1 MIARILHVKFLLS
14 VLLYVVLHTTVVHAQ
29 SQTYKHLT
37 TRDGLPSGFIWNMM
51 QDQNGFIWIG
61 TNAGLSRYDG
71 YQFTNYRPNPED
83 PDALVGPL
91 IYSIRELDRNTFLI
105 GTNGALNLY
114 NPETDVFKRVVVPEN
129 IPEIINTRD
138 IEITETGDIW
148 VAAGAGL
155 YHFQA
160 RDIHVETP
168 SVEFYPFEFEP
179 RQGTI
184 AGFTALVIEDNQTLW
199 LGSQT
204 YVHKFDLETRQ
215 YEEIGPFEQNVER
228 ILRGTV
234 WSMELASNG
243 TLFITSL
250 TGLAIREAGEDE
262 PSAVTELGPYNAE
275 QLAAAN
281 FQSVTE
287 DQEGRI
293 WLGTG
298 TAGAIRWDL
307 DTDEVAVFRHDP
319 DNDNSI
325 RSDDVHY
332 AFVDNQQNTWFGYH
346 FEGVSIMYSNA
357 WKYTFNKATDE
368 FGSDH
373 PANNLLHVTEDST
386 GNLWFPTPHGLV
398 YHPLNGDEPT
408 IYTLPSELTDDDGFS
423 FSILQDDDLF
433 LVSGAGNRI
442 YMFNTASNT
451 FSDVTMADSME
462 IVPFAGIETETS
474 WFFSSTSGNIIR
486 VDRSTFG
493 SEQIRVPYDETLE
506 AAFRPVLIDE
516 DANGNYLV
524 FLVHFRPGASVISES
539 FFFNPDS
546 LTFNRLDAGLPD
558 NTIGLSIPTISD
570 YQPGVIWMRLDTGIF
585 RLNLLTGQTAT
596 FFQSDLGVISEG
608 SGFILEDAEGFL
620 WMANPSA
627 IMKLDPVTE
636 SITYYET
643 DPGNAPDTYFATFR
657 ISNGDLLFIGTG
669 GYIRFN
675 PADLQMEEPIQNI
688 HVTGFSAGSGMYN
701 TLYAQNDNYEIESS
715 DNNLSFSYLGLNYRD
730 PAFTR
735 YRYRIDGYDE
745 DWNPVGTQRRV
756 FLANL
761 PPGQYTFRVQAAPRF
776 GPFSES
782 AATVRFTILPPW
794 WKTLPAYFLY
804 LVLFAGVVFA
814 IDRVQRKRVVNQER
828 ERAREKELEQA
839 RVIEVAYENLK
850 AAKEQLVQ
858 QEKLASL
865 GQLTAGIAHEIKN
878 PLNFVN
884 NFSDLSIELIEEARD
899 ELARLTGKTSA
910 EPTGREKTEKNEQGN
925 NSDRTSAIDPENLI
939 LILNDI
945 ESNLRKIHQHGT
957 RADGIVKSMLMH
969 SRGGSGEMKPA
980 DLNAVIQEY
989 VNLSFHGMR
998 AGKNPINVDIRLDL
1012 DEQTGEVPLITEDFS
1027 RVLLNL
1033 CNNAFDAMRQKL
1045 RDESDHKPET
1055 PYEPVLTVRT
1065 RKQGEKI
1072 RIEVED
1078 NGPGIPEE
1086 FQDKILQPFF
1096 TTKKGTEGTG
1106 LGLSISHDIIK
1117 AHGGEISLESK
1128 PGETRFIIM
1137 LGK

>member
-1 MIARILHVKFLLS
+1 MIARIFHVKFLLS
-14 VLLYVVLHTTVVHAQ
+14 VLFFAVIHSTVAPAQ
-29 SQTYKHLT
+29 TQTYKHLT
-37 TRDGLPSGFIWNMM
+37 TRDGLPSGFVWSML
-51 QDQNGFIWIG
+51 QDQSGYIWTG
-61 TNAGLSRYDG
+61 TNAGLSRFDG
-71 YQFTNYRPNPED
+71 YQFTNYRPDPENPE
-83 PDALVGPL
+83 ALIGPL

-105 GTNGALNLY
+105 GTNGALNLF
-114 NPETDVFKRVVVPEN
+114 NPETEVFKRVGIPEN
-129 IPEIINTRD
+129 MPELTNVRK
-138 IEITETGDIW
+138 IEIMESGDIW

-155 YHFQA
+155 YHFPPQDLYA
-160 RDIHVETP
+160 ETP
-168 SVEFYPFEFEP
+168 DIEFYPYEFEL

-184 AGFTALVIEDNQTLW
+184 AGFTALVFDGNHTLW
-199 LGSQT
+199 LGSQN
-204 YVHKFDLETRQ
+204 YIHKFDLNSLQ
-215 YEEIGPFEQNVER
+215 FEEIGPFEQNVEEV
-228 ILRGTV
+228 LRGTV
-234 WSMELASNG
+234 WNMVLASNG
-243 TLFITSL
+243 TLFITS
-250 TGLAIREAGEDE
+250 TAGLAIWEAGEDE

-275 QLAAAN
+275 ELAEAS

-307 DTDEVAVFRHDP
+307 ETDEVTVFRHDP
-319 DNDNSI
+319 DNENSI
-325 RSDDVHY
+325 QSDDVHY

-357 WKYTFNKATDE
+357 WKYTFRRAADE
-368 FGSDH
+368 FSSDN
-373 PANNLLHVTEDST
+373 PADILHVTDDST
-386 GNLWFPTPHGLV
+386 GNLWLPTPQGLI
-398 YHPLNGDEPT
+398 YHSFNGDEET
-408 IYTLPSELTDDDGFS
+408 VYTLPPGMTDDDGFGY
-423 FSILQDDDLF
+423 SILQDEELF
-433 LVSGAGNRI
+433 LVSGGGNRI
-442 YMFNTASNT
+442 YTFNTGSKT
-451 FSDVTMADSME
+451 FTDVTRGDSME
-462 IVPFAGIETETS
+462 IVPFAGIETEKN
-474 WFFSSTSGNIIR
+474 WFFSSTNGNIVRI
-486 VDRSTFG
+486 DRSTFE
-493 SEQIRVPYDETLE
+493 SEQIRVPYNE
-506 AAFRPVLIDE
+506 AVEATFRPVLIDE

-524 FLVHFRPGASVISES
+524 FLVHFQPGVHVISES
-539 FFFNPDS
+539 FLFNPDS
-546 LTFNRLDAGLPD
+546 LNFSRVDAGLPD
-558 NTIGLSIPTISD
+558 NTLGLSIPTISP
-570 YQPGVIWMRLDTGIF
+570 YQPGVIWMRLDTGIL

-608 SGFILEDAEGFL
+608 SGFIFEDAEGFL

-643 DPGNAPDTYFATFR
+643 DPENAPTSYYATYR
-657 ISNGDLLFIGTG
+657 ISNGDLLFVGTG

-675 PADLQMEEPIQNI
+675 PDDLQMEEPIQNI
-688 HVTGFSAGSGMYN
+688 HVTELSAGSGMYN
-701 TLYAQNDNYEIESS
+701 TLYADNNSYEIESS

-745 DWNPVGTQRRV
+745 DWNTVGTQRRV

-776 GPFSES
+776 GPYSETTAS
-782 AATVRFTILPPW
+782 IQFTILPPW

-804 LVLFAGVVFA
+804 LVLFAGVIIA

-884 NFSDLSIELIEEARD
+884 NFSDLSIELIEEARE
-899 ELARLTGKTSA
+899 ELARLTGKTGA
-910 EPTGREKTEKNEQGN
+910 EPTGREIPTGN
-925 NSDRTSAIDPENLI
+925 VPGENNDQSSAIDPDNLI

-969 SRGGSGEMKPA
+969 SRGGSGEMKPT

-1012 DEQTGEVPLITEDFS
+1012 DEQIGEVPLITEDFS

-1033 CNNAFDAMRQKL
+1033 SNNAFDAMRQKL
-1045 RDESDHKPET
+1045 REQNNHKHET
-1055 PYEPVLTVRT
+1055 QYEPVLTVRT

-1128 PGETRFIIM
+1128 PGETRFIII

>member
-1 MIARILHVKFLLS
+1 MIARIFHVKFLLS
-14 VLLYVVLHTTVVHAQ
+14 VLLFAVIHSTVAIAQ
-29 SQTYKHLT
+29 TQTYKHLT
-37 TRDGLPSGFIWNMM
+37 TRDGLPSGFVWSMI
-51 QDQNGFIWIG
+51 QDQNGYIWTG
-61 TNAGLSRYDG
+61 TNAGLSRFDG
-71 YQFTNYRPNPED
+71 YQFTNYRPDPENPE
-83 PDALVGPL
+83 ALIGPV

-105 GTNGALNLY
+105 GTNSALNLF
-114 NPETDVFKRVVVPEN
+114 NPETEVFKRVGISEN
-129 IPEIINTRD
+129 LPAITNVRD

-148 VAAGAGL
+148 VAADAGL
-155 YHFQA
+155 YHFPPQDFYA
-160 RDIHVETP
+160 ETP
-168 SVEFYPFEFEP
+168 SVEFYPYEFEP
-179 RQGTI
+179 REGTFT
-184 AGFTALVIEDNQTLW
+184 GFTALVFDGNQTLW
-199 LGSQT
+199 LGSQS
-204 YVHKFDLETRQ
+204 YIHKFDLESRQ
-215 YEEIGPFEQNVER
+215 YDDIGPFEQNVEE

-234 WSMELASNG
+234 WRMYLASNG
-243 TLFITSL
+243 TLFITST
-250 TGLAIREAGEDE
+250 TGLAIWEAGEDE
-262 PSAVTELGPYNAE
+262 PSAVTNLGPYNAE
-275 QLAAAN
+275 VLAEAS

-298 TAGAIRWDL
+298 SAGAIRWDL
-307 DTDEVAVFRHDP
+307 ETDEVTVFRHDP
-319 DNDNSI
+319 DNDNSVQ
-325 RSDDVHY
+325 SDDVHY

-346 FEGVSIMYSNA
+346 FAGLSIMYSNA
-357 WKYTFNKATDE
+357 WKFTFSRAANE

-373 PANNLLHVTEDST
+373 PANNLLHVTEDSA

-398 YHPLNGDEPT
+398 YHPLNGDEST
-408 IYTLPSELTDDDGFS
+408 VYTLPSGMTDDDGFG
-423 FSILQDDDLF
+423 FSILQDEELF
-433 LVSGAGNRI
+433 LISAGGNRI
-442 YMFNTASNT
+442 YTFNTGSKT
-451 FSDVTMADSME
+451 FTDVTREDSLG
-462 IVPFAGIETETS
+462 IVPFEGVETETN
-474 WFFSSTSGNIIR
+474 WFFSSLTGNIVRI
-486 VDRSTFG
+486 DRSTFE
-493 SEQIRVPYDETLE
+493 SEQIRVPYNEAVK

-524 FLVHFRPGASVISES
+524 FLIHFLPGVHVISES
-539 FFFNPDS
+539 FLFNPDS
-546 LTFNRLDAGLPD
+546 LTFSRVDAGLPD
-558 NTIGLSIPTISD
+558 NTLGLSIPTISP
-570 YQPGVIWMRLDTGIF
+570 YQPGVIWTRLDTGIL

-608 SGFILEDAEGFL
+608 SGYIFEDAEGFL
-620 WMANPSA
+620 WMANQSA

-643 DPGNAPDTYFATFR
+643 DPESAPASFIATYR
-657 ISNGDLLFIGTG
+657 ISNGDLLFLGTG

-688 HVTGFSAGSGMYN
+688 HVTEMSAGSGMYN
-701 TLYAQNDNYEIESS
+701 TLYADNDSYEIESS
-715 DNNLSFSYLGLNYRD
+715 DNNLSFTYLGLNYRD

-735 YRYRIDGYDE
+735 YRYRIDGYDD
-745 DWNPVGTQRRV
+745 DWNTVGTQRRV

-782 AATVRFTILPPW
+782 AATVHFTILPPW

-804 LVLFAGVVFA
+804 LVLFAGAVFT

-878 PLNFVN
+878 PLNFVT
-884 NFSDLSIELIEEARD
+884 NFSDLSIELIEEARE
-899 ELARLTGKTSA
+899 ELTRLTGN
-910 EPTGREKTEKNEQGN
+910 TGKGTTGAEKTEQNIPGN
-925 NSDRTSAIDPENLI
+925 NSSNSDAGDPDNLI

-945 ESNLRKIHQHGT
+945 ESNLRKIHLHGT

-980 DLNAVIQEY
+980 PLNAVIQEY

-1012 DEQTGEVPLITEDFS
+1012 DDQIGDVPLITEDFS

-1033 CNNAFDAMRQKL
+1033 CNNAFDAMRQKQ
-1045 RDESDHKPET
+1045 RDLNDTGQSPA
-1055 PYEPVLTVRT
+1055 YEPVLTVRT
-1065 RKQGEKI
+1065 RKQNGKI
-1072 RIEVED
+1072 RIEIED
-1078 NGPGIPEE
+1078 NGSGIPVD

-1117 AHGGEISLESK
+1117 AHGGDISIESK
-1128 PGETRFIIM
+1128 PGETRFIIT
-1137 LGK
+1137 LGS